1 MNDWIKLKLYNF
13 TRRIDE
19 CIKLGLN
26 TSNYKIV
33 MKQKNKTKQNKKGE
47 KKKKKKRN
55 TTKMDFVLCAMNLDI
70 DPSSAKRER
79 SDKQQPWRWRI

>member
-1 MNDWIKLKLYNF
+1 MNELSSNCIVPTRRMNDWIKLKLYNF

-47 KKKKKKRN
+47 KKKRKKRG
-55 TTKMDFVLCAMNLDI
+55 TLPKWTLFCV
-70 DPSSAKRER
+70 P
-79 SDKQQPWRWRI
+79 